1 MNSEYMATS
10 NSLSEEI
17 PAKLSSLV
25 CCNYTFK
32 NFVVEMALDG
42 KTALVTGFA
51 GAIGSTIAKTL
62 ANAGCDVIG
71 IDRVKQKIAQKSID
85 EIKAGNRQDIIYFEC
100 DLLKKEDVKKVSLE
114 IKPTCKV
121 DIIVNVAGRL
131 TVDKVEDMTAEDWDE
146 DIGIN
151 LTAPFLVIKQFLG
164 SMKEKGW
171 GRIINIS
178 STCGLVARPSMSSY
192 VASKTGLV
200 GLTRAVALESA
211 EFGVTCNA
219 ICPSTVDTPLVT
231 KMIKDFQ
238 KTSTKSFDE
247 IKEEYLQCLPTKRF
261 TEASQIADL
270 VVFLCSPAG
279 NNITGTAIPV
289 DGGYTTS

>member
-1 MNSEYMATS
+1 MS
-10 NSLSEEI
+10 
-17 PAKLSSLV
+17 
-25 CCNYTFK
+25 
-32 NFVVEMALDG
+32 LDG

-71 IDRVKQKIAQKSID
+71 IDRVKQKIAEKSID
-85 EIKAGNRQDIIYFEC
+85 EIKAGNRQDISYFEC

-121 DIIVNVAGRL
+121 DIIVNVA
-131 TVDKVEDMTAEDWDE
+131 
-146 DIGIN
+146 
-151 LTAPFLVIKQFLG
+151 
-164 SMKEKGW
+164 GW

-219 ICPSTVDTPLVT
+219 ICPSTVNTPLVT

-247 IKEEYLQCLPTKRF
+247 MKVIYVTMILNFFKEEYLQCLPTKRF

-279 NNITGTAIPV
+279 NNITGTSIPV

>member
-1 MNSEYMATS
+1 
-10 NSLSEEI
+10 
-17 PAKLSSLV
+17 
-25 CCNYTFK
+25 
-32 NFVVEMALDG
+32 MALEG

-51 GAIGSTIAKTL
+51 GAIGSVIAKTV

-71 IDRVKQKIAQKSID
+71 IDRVKQENAQQSID
-85 EIKAGNRQDIIYFEC
+85 EIKAGSRKDISYFEC
-100 DLLKKEDVKKVSLE
+100 DLLKKENVKQFSLE
-114 IKPTCKV
+114 IKSKV

-131 TVDKVEDMTAEDWDE
+131 TVDKVEDMTDEDWDE

-164 SMKEKGW
+164 SMKEQGW

-219 ICPSTVDTPLVT
+219 ICPSTVNTPLVT

>member
-1 MNSEYMATS
+1 
-10 NSLSEEI
+10 
-17 PAKLSSLV
+17 
-25 CCNYTFK
+25 
-32 NFVVEMALDG
+32 
-42 KTALVTGFA
+42 
-51 GAIGSTIAKTL
+51 
-62 ANAGCDVIG
+62 
-71 IDRVKQKIAQKSID
+71 
-85 EIKAGNRQDIIYFEC
+85 
-100 DLLKKEDVKKVSLE
+100 
-114 IKPTCKV
+114 
-121 DIIVNVAGRL
+121 
-131 TVDKVEDMTAEDWDE
+131 MTAEDWDE

-151 LTAPFLVIKQFLG
+151 LTAPFLVIKQFFG

-219 ICPSTVDTPLVT
+219 ICPSTVNTPLVT

-247 IKEEYLQCLPTKRF
+247 IK
-261 TEASQIADL
+261 IADL